1 MMIDCHH
8 VIATSRIL
16 YEAPLMNPRLVGL
29 IGHPIGHSRSPAMQ
43 QAAFDSL
50 RLPVRYELWDA
61 PDAAALAER
70 VAALRQPDMLG
81 ANVTIPWKEAVA
93 PLLDDLADDA
103 RRIAAAV
110 NTITREETAQGV
122 RLIGHNTDAP
132 ALDRTLD
139 ELGAWT
145 DARRLLIL
153 GAGGAA
159 QAALGIAFTHGV
171 EPWLAARQVEAA
183 QLALMRLAGRLT
195 VPGDWREHALALGDL
210 PALQEALRETQILLN
225 ATPLGVDDPGA
236 SPLPLGMLAEL
247 PEGAVVLDFIY
258 APPATALV
266 GAARALGLRAE
277 GGLPMLLYQGA
288 LAFTLWTGQ
297 PAPRDV
303 MRRALAIA

>member
-1 MMIDCHH
+1 
-8 VIATSRIL
+8 
-16 YEAPLMNPRLVGL
+16 VGL

-50 RLPVRYELWDA
+50 GLPARYVLWDA

-70 VAALRQPDMLG
+70 VAALRQPGMLG

-93 PLLDDLADDA
+93 PLLDDLDGAT
-103 RRIAAAV
+103 RRIAGVV
-110 NTITREETAQGV
+110 NTITRAETAQGV

-132 ALDRTLD
+132 ALDRALD
-139 ELGAWT
+139 ELGAWP

-171 EPWLAARQVEAA
+171 EPWLAARRMETAH
-183 QLALMRLAGRLT
+183 LALTRLAARLA
-195 VPGDWREHALALGDL
+195 VSLDWRDHALTLDDL
-210 PALQEALRETQILLN
+210 PALQEALRESQILLN
-225 ATPLGVDDPGA
+225 ATPLGMGDPNA
-236 SPLPLGMLAEL
+236 SPLPPGMLAAL
-247 PEGAVVLDFIY
+247 PEGAVVLDLVY
-258 APPATALV
+258 APPETALV
-266 GAARALGLRAE
+266 RAARARGLRAE

-297 PAPRDV
+297 PAPLDV